1 MSLID
6 ELEKLKTES
15 EPQTLDELFSQSKEG
30 MMSDRVISDVNN
42 KLPQMRIDMI
52 NEMKTIISEEVK
64 NQVSQIKVRDGEDG
78 EDGKSPNID
87 NIVKMVLEIIPKPK
101 NGEDGISQSIDEI
114 ISKIPRP
121 VSRSGGGSTMRVD
134 NLSSQANGSTKTF
147 TTTYKIGV
155 AHLLF
160 YSSFPTL
167 FLPTTDYSVSGNII
181 TLGSGVSAPVAGQSL
196 AIIYESSD

>member
-42 KLPQMRIDMI
+42 KLPQMRTNMM
-52 NEMKTIISEEVK
+52 NEMKTIIAEEVK
-64 NQVSQIKVRDGEDG
+64 NQVSQIKVRDG

-87 NIVKMVLEIIPKPK
+87 NIVKMVLEIIPKPE
-101 NGEDGISQSIDEI
+101 NGEDGKSPSIDEI
-114 ISKIPRP
+114 LAKIPRQI
-121 VSRSGGGSTMRVD
+121 SRGGGGSTMRVD

-147 TTTYKIGV
+147 TTTYKIGI

-181 TLGSGVSAPVAGQSL
+181 TLGASVSAPVFGQSL
-196 AIIYESSD
+196 ATIYESAD